1 MRSFDKRVSFDERI
15 HSRFVPWSSDND
27 HADLPSRRPSPAS
40 SPDPVVWLAQSLMTR
55 TEAAL
60 RLARHLLTSHLAT
73 GDVQLRLAG
82 REALVRDRPRFP
94 VVRFLKERGCDLS
107 EPHPDPSTP
116 KGEEW
121 RGRYT
126 MKCVPHALVLHS
138 EHDHPDLVAPLAN
151 GSRLIAHVN
160 RGRLTTSRSP
170 GEHKLLRAALG
181 RALTYPH
188 YKPGDIAAA
197 AVPRSQRYRTLAG
210 EWRRAPAVVRA
221 GLLILTVD
229 RAGNVDGL
237 EPLEIGQ

>member
-1 MRSFDKRVSFDERI
+1 
-15 HSRFVPWSSDND
+15 
-27 HADLPSRRPSPAS
+27 
-40 SPDPVVWLAQSLMTR
+40 MTR

-60 RLARHLLTSHLAT
+60 RLARHLLTSHLAA
-73 GDVQLRLAG
+73 GDVHLRLSG

-94 VVRFLKERGCDLS
+94 VVRFLEERGCELA
-107 EPHPDPSTP
+107 EAHYDPSTP
-116 KGEEW
+116 IDEEW

-138 EHDHPDLVAPLAN
+138 ERDQPDLVAPLAH
-151 GSRLIAHVN
+151 GGRLIAQVN
-160 RGRLTTSRSP
+160 RGRLTASRSP

-188 YKPGDIAAA
+188 YASGDVGAAV
-197 AVPRSQRYRTLAG
+197 VPRSQRYRMLAG
-210 EWRRAPAVVRA
+210 EWRRAPAVMRA

-237 EPLEIGQ
+237 ESLQIGQ